1 MGGSDQ
7 ASKVNY
13 SKDNYKFLHEF
24 IPALCLSISH
34 TDTELGGIFKNRYFW
49 GTGLGISL
57 I

>member
-1 MGGSDQ
+1 MEGSDQ

-13 SKDNYKFLHEF
+13 SKDNYKFLHEA
-24 IPALCLSISH
+24 ALCLSISH
-34 TDTELGGIFKNRYFW
+34 TDTEQGGIFKNRYCW